1 MLEIGPGRWAHPSGA
16 LWLPALRTAIIADAH
31 FGYGWAQRRRGELGP
46 LRDEV
51 GPQRILAVIDEL
63 RPERVVLLGDIV
75 HAPKPAPDERELVAA
90 ILRNLAE
97 RAELVLVRGNHDR
110 SFSEDFELPLVDRW
124 ESQGLLAVHG
134 DILPAG
140 ARDHLVAGHW
150 HPAWKLR
157 DASGVSHRFP
167 VFVSGD
173 KLTVLP
179 AFSPFAA
186 GLDLAKG
193 IPDEWKEIGGGRM
206 RIYAATGRTVVL
218 VGEKASY

>member
-16 LWLPALRTAIIADAH
+16 LWLPALRTAIVADAH

-46 LRDEV
+46 LRDDV
-51 GPQRILAVIDEL
+51 APKRILAVIDEL

-75 HAPKPAPDERELVAA
+75 HAPKPAPEERELVIG
-90 ILRNLAE
+90 ILRGLAE

-110 SFSEDFELPLVDRW
+110 GFIEDFEVSLVESW
-124 ESQGLLAVHG
+124 EAGGMIAVHG
-134 DILPAG
+134 DVLPVG
-140 ARDHLVAGHW
+140 GRDHVVAGHW
-150 HPAWKLR
+150 HPAWKIR
-157 DASGVSHRFP
+157 DASGVGHRFP
-167 VFVSGD
+167 VFACGD

-193 IPDEWKEIGGGRM
+193 IPKEWKDQSGGRWK
-206 RIYAATGRTVVL
+206 IYAATGRTVVL
-218 VGEKASY
+218 VGEKPA